1 MKNIESQL
9 PNIPTTK
16 QWDECLLG
24 IERCASWWRELI
36 FDTNDQ
42 DLAKIYSMHLWMLV
56 QHAMQSGP
64 LINSK
69 PAYFKRAQYPQ
80 IKRSFDFLTNI
91 SNIGELG
98 FSDAQKKRLSKFLSD
113 SDKALS
119 KAIVKGED
127 KIFELKD
134 GIHSVGNKKKI
145 SKDKKK
151 KHKKKTK
158 NNKL

>member
-1 MKNIESQL
+1 
-9 PNIPTTK
+9 
-16 QWDECLLG
+16 
-24 IERCASWWRELI
+24 
-36 FDTNDQ
+36 
-42 DLAKIYSMHLWMLV
+42 MHLWMLV